1 MGLCSRHLKTL
12 STSAQGAQPGL
23 SDNLEGWGGEEREAQ
38 EGCGPCVIMVD
49 LRCKAEINPML

>member
-1 MGLCSRHLKTL
+1 MGHLKTL

-38 EGCGPCVIMVD
+38 EGCGPCVIMAD
-49 LRCKAEINPML
+49 LRCKAEINPTL